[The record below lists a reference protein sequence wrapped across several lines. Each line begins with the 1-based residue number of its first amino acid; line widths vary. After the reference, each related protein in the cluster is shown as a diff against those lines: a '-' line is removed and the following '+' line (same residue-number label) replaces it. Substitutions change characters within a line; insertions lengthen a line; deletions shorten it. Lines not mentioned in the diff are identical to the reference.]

1 MTSETQSQSRGS
13 AKKGTL
19 CPEALA
25 RFIAAAAAD
34 KLAENVLVLD
44 LRDISTF
51 TDFFVICSGSS
62 EPQLKAI
69 TGEISD
75 RLREEH
81 GIRAHAIDG
90 YPLSQWMVMDYGD
103 VVVHI
108 LHPAKRELYSLEN
121 LWNDAPR
128 VAL

>member
-1 MTSETQSQSRGS
+1 MTSE
-13 AKKGTL
+13 
-19 CPEALA
+19 ALA
-25 RFIAAAAAD
+25 HFIAVCAAD
-34 KLAENVLVLD
+34 KLAENICILD

-81 GIRAHAIDG
+81 QIRAHAIDG

-103 VVVHI
+103 VVVHVF
-108 LHPAKRELYSLEN
+108 HPSKREIYSLED

-128 VAL
+128 VTLDGAR